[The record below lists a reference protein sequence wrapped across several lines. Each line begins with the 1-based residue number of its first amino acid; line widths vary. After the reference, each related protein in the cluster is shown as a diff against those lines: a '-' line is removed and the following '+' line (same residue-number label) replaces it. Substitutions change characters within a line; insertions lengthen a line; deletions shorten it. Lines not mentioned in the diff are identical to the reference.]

1 MKKILVASIV
11 VILSKSLFAVGPWV
25 NAKGS
30 MFTQF
35 SYSFMRYNQVF
46 DGNKKVV
53 NTSGYVTDMA
63 IRNYTEYSITDR
75 TLLSAILPIRYV
87 GFEGKQLAGLGDIR
101 IGGKTE
107 LFPDNSPVSAYYT
120 LFLPTGRHK
129 SELRTDYKVFGAE
142 LGLATGFAV
151 SKYYAQ
157 LSGGYRYRNDI
168 TDQAIFELEVA
179 RSFMVKERKLYVAFN
194 FDGALNTETQSQLT
208 TTEVKQIGAQLYNQ
222 NAAYISPGFKFLYNV
237 KSDWWLT
244 ATVKGGV
251 VAQNIGAFPGIDI
264 GLAYKIEK

>member
-1 MKKILVASIV
+1 MKKILAASIAL
-11 VILSKSLFAVGPWV
+11 ILSKSLFAVGPWV

-46 DGNKKVV
+46 DGYKKVV
-53 NTSGYVTDMA
+53 YTSDYVTDMA
-63 IRNYTEYSITDR
+63 FRNYTEYSITNR

-87 GFEGKQLAGLGDIR
+87 GFEGKHLVGLGDIR
-101 IGGKTE
+101 LGGKTE
-107 LFPDNSPVSAYYT
+107 LFPDNSPVSVYYT

-157 LSGGYRYRNDI
+157 LSAGYRYRNGI
-168 TDQAIFELEVA
+168 TDQAIFELELA
-179 RSFMVKERKLYVAFN
+179 RLFMVKERKLYIAFN
-194 FDGALNTETQSQLT
+194 FDGALNTDEQNQFSAADS
-208 TTEVKQIGAQLYNQ
+208 KPIGTQLYNY
-222 NAAYISPGFKFLYNV
+222 NAAYVSPGFKFLYNV

-244 ATVKGGV
+244 ATVKGGLA
-251 VAQNIGAFPGIDI
+251 AQNIAAFPGLDV